1 MEVIL
6 LQKVRNLGDLGD
18 RVKVRAGF
26 GRNYLLPEGMALPAT
41 AENIKVF
48 EARRAELEMNATDS
62 LNVAQ
67 NRAQQLE
74 VFKLAI
80 KARAAEE
87 GKLYGSVGAFEIIEA
102 LKKQGINVQK
112 REITLPNGLIRQTGE
127 HNVLLQLHSDVE
139 VPILVIVEEEKEKT
153 G

>member
-26 GRNYLLPEGMALPAT
+26 GRNFLLPQGMALPAT
-41 AENIKVF
+41 ADNVKVF
-48 EARRAELEMNATDS
+48 EARRAELEKSAT
-62 LNVAQ
+62 AQ

-74 VFKLAI
+74 GFKFTI

-87 GKLYGSVGAFEIIEA
+87 GKLYGSVGTFEIIEA
-102 LKKQGINVQK
+102 LKGQGINVQK
-112 REITLPNGLIRQTGE
+112 REITLPNGPIRQTGE
-127 HNVLLQLHSDVE
+127 HTVILQLHSDVE
-139 VPILVIVEEEKEKT
+139 VSILAIVEEEKEKT

>member
-26 GRNYLLPEGMALPAT
+26 GRNYLLPQGMALPAT
-41 AENIKVF
+41 AENVKVF
-48 EARRAELEMNATDS
+48 EARRAELEKHATDS
-62 LNVAQ
+62 LSAAQ
-67 NRAQQLE
+67 HRAQQLE
-74 VFKLAI
+74 GYKLTV

-87 GKLYGSVGAFEIIEA
+87 GKLYGSVGSFEIIEA
-102 LKKQGINVQK
+102 LKHEGISVQK
-112 REITLPNGLIRQTGE
+112 REITLPNGPIRQTGE
-127 HNVLLQLHSDVE
+127 HTVMLQLHSDIE
-139 VPILVIVEEEKEKT
+139 VPILVIVEEEKEKA